1 MVSLRLQRG
10 SFVIMS
16 KVAGAIMGIAGILA
30 AGLLPALGQSTSAG
44 WTRLAPMPT
53 ARQEVSVSVL
63 DGKVFVI
70 AGYDAN
76 GQSTA
81 TVEVYDPRTDAWQ
94 KAASLPIATNHN
106 AAATVNGRLYAF
118 GGTSQRAFVYDA
130 GRDAW
135 TEVASMRYGHG
146 GTPAVAVI
154 AGKIYVAGGTGAD
167 MVGNEL
173 EVYDPGADKWQALA
187 PMGVPRNHTAGGV
200 IGGRFHVVG
209 GRGHSNASTAHEV
222 YDPATNTWAARAPLP
237 TGRSGIAAGVVG
249 NRLYVFGGEIPRL
262 FGEVEVYDPATDRW
276 ESLAPMPKPRH
287 GIFAGVIENTIYLP
301 GGGARQGLGATSV
314 NSAFRVSP

>member
-1 MVSLRLQRG
+1 LIAL
-10 SFVIMS
+10 
-16 KVAGAIMGIAGILA
+16 AAIGGILTA
-30 AGLLPALGQSTSAG
+30 SALPGLGQSTSPV
-44 WTRLAPMPT
+44 WSTLAPMPT

-70 AGYDAN
+70 AGYDTL

-81 TVEVYDPRTDAWQ
+81 TVEVYDPRTNAWQ
-94 KAASLPIATNHN
+94 KAAPLPIATNHN
-106 AAATVNGRLYAF
+106 AAATANGRLYAF
-118 GGTSQRAFVYDA
+118 GGTSPRVFVYA
-130 GRDAW
+130 RDVDSW
-135 TEVASMRYGHG
+135 TEVASMRYSHG

-154 AGKIYVAGGTGAD
+154 GGKIYVAGGTGSD
-167 MVGNEL
+167 MVGHEL

-187 PMGVPRNHTAGGV
+187 PMGVPRNHTAGGA

-209 GRGHSNASTAHEV
+209 GRGSPDAATAHEV
-222 YDPATNTWAARAPLP
+222 YDPTTNAWTPRAPLP

-249 NRLYVFGGEIPRL
+249 ERLYVFGGERPRL

-276 ESLAPMPKPRH
+276 QSLLPMPDPRH
-287 GIFAGVIENTIYLP
+287 GIFAGVIGTTIYLP
-301 GGGARQGLGATSV
+301 GGATRQGLGATNV